1 MLVETIKKT
10 KKKKTDG
17 GTTEKGASE
26 DNLVIATLS
35 DAAQLDPQRS
45 TDVPSANI
53 QTNIFEGL
61 VKRTK
66 MKISLKTLQQAGNQV
81 DETTWEFKLREGC

>member
-1 MLVETIKKT
+1 MLVEAIKKT
-10 KKKKTDG
+10 KRKTDG
-17 GTTEKGASE
+17 GTTEEKETSE

-61 VKRTK
+61 VKK
-66 MKISLKTLQQAGNQV
+66 DK
-81 DETTWEFKLREGC
+81 DENIVENLATSWEPS